1 LQFLLH
7 LLSPKAASALLH
19 ILRSFFRSFFLLFL
33 LFPKA
38 SSALLRILRS
48 FFLLRILHLLLP
60 KASSSAAAASP
71 AVCQLVIEQ
80 SKLVCLIA
88 VSISHS
94 NCLRPERKLK
104 TRFNT
109 HMHQSINLLF
119 GFLKKASDSPPYS
132 SAIVFLCC

>member
-1 LQFLLH
+1 LQFL
-7 LLSPKAASALLH
+7 
-19 ILRSFFRSFFLLFL
+19 SFFLLL
-33 LFPKA
+33 LLLQKA
-38 SSALLRILRS
+38 SSA
-48 FFLLRILHLLLP
+48 
-60 KASSSAAAASP
+60 AAAASP
-71 AVCQLVIEQ
+71 AVSQLVIEQ

-88 VSISHS
+88 VSICHS

-119 GFLKKASDSPPYS
+119 GFLKKVSDSPPYS

>member
-1 LQFLLH
+1 LQ
-7 LLSPKAASALLH
+7 
-19 ILRSFFRSFFLLFL
+19 
-33 LFPKA
+33 KA
-38 SSALLRILRS
+38 SSA
-48 FFLLRILHLLLP
+48 
-60 KASSSAAAASP
+60 AAAAASP
-71 AVCQLVIEQ
+71 AVSQLVIEQ

-88 VSISHS
+88 VSICHS

-119 GFLKKASDSPPYS
+119 GFLKKVSDSPSYS

>member
-1 LQFLLH
+1 LQFL
-7 LLSPKAASALLH
+7 
-19 ILRSFFRSFFLLFL
+19 SFFLLL
-33 LFPKA
+33 LLLQKA
-38 SSALLRILRS
+38 SSA
-48 FFLLRILHLLLP
+48 
-60 KASSSAAAASP
+60 AAAAASP

-88 VSISHS
+88 VSICHS

-119 GFLKKASDSPPYS
+119 GFLKKNSDSTPYS
-132 SAIVFLCC
+132 SGNSVLVLLIVRGTARERKSTF